1 MGVSPECSH
10 SRPCSL
16 PGLGGF
22 PAAPGYKSPT
32 SERGI
37 STAPTLSPEGSQ
49 VSHIVVTAV
58 LFPVSMACAM
68 LGLWPSPPCC
78 TPGHR
83 EGTVTEQ
90 DGDMGTMGPMPL
102 SFPAPQNPVLQVT
115 AVRGHCGSASPKCH
129 FLFSSSI
136 PGTPTPSP
144 PAPLT
149 STEATNSEA
158 TNSKATC
165 DGKSR

>member
-1 MGVSPECSH
+1 MQPQPSLFLTWLRRFSSSSWIQEPYIREGHQHSPHTE
-10 SRPCSL
+10 SR
-16 PGLGGF
+16 GF
-22 PAAPGYKSPT
+22 PG
-32 SERGI
+32 
-37 STAPTLSPEGSQ
+37 

-149 STEATNSEA
+149 STKATNSEA